1 MRKHLAI
8 LFLIFFT
15 LPNSYV
21 GAKDAT
27 SKKYKSCAEL
37 LKDFPNGVA
46 KNSGT
51 IGSTYA
57 TVNAAVY
64 KLNYKNLDRDKDGVA
79 CEK

>member
-1 MRKHLAI
+1 MLKHLGISFAV
-8 LFLIFFT
+8 LLS
-15 LPNSYV
+15 LPSSFA

-27 SKKYKSCAEL
+27 PKKYKSCAEL

-46 KNSGT
+46 KNAGS

-64 KLNYKNLDRDKDGVA
+64 KLNYKNLDRDRDGVA

>member
-1 MRKHLAI
+1 MHRRLAI
-8 LFLIFFT
+8 LSLIFFT
-15 LPNSYV
+15 LPSSYV

-27 SKKYKSCAEL
+27 PKKYKSCADL
-37 LKDFPNGVA
+37 LKDFPYGVA

-64 KLNYKNLDRDKDGVA
+64 KLNYKNLDRDRDGVA